1 MISRR
6 TAIVMRCSL
15 LVAVPV
21 LLSALLGCGTPAQN
35 SGQASYKAQT
45 FTIPQEQMAHIQIV
59 TVAPTSIP
67 RSLRLTG
74 AVAFNAFDT
83 TPVITQIGG
92 PVSRIVVTPGQQVRR
107 GEPLLYVASPDY
119 SQLLANYLKVRDAF
133 HLADKSYLRS
143 KDLYDHHA
151 IAERD
156 LEAAESVR
164 TQASADLG
172 AAEQSLKILGI
183 SKPEAAVGRPAASEI
198 PVLAPIAGEAVERL
212 VAPGQVIQAG
222 STQVFTISNM
232 SSVWV
237 LANVYQKDFPYVHL
251 GDLVTITTDSYLG
264 TELHGKISYIAAAL
278 DPSTR
283 TLQARIDVKN
293 LQGKLKKDMYVV
305 ATVQAGAIRN
315 ALTVPSAA
323 VLRDTENQP
332 FVYVVNQNNEFA
344 RRAVTLGESVGGNT
358 QLISGVA
365 AGEHVVGD
373 GSLFLQFAN
382 TLQR

>member
-1 MISRR
+1 
-6 TAIVMRCSL
+6 
-15 LVAVPV
+15 
-21 LLSALLGCGTPAQN
+21 
-35 SGQASYKAQT
+35 
-45 FTIPQEQMAHIQIV
+45 
-59 TVAPTSIP
+59 
-67 RSLRLTG
+67 
-74 AVAFNAFDT
+74 
-83 TPVITQIGG
+83 
-92 PVSRIVVTPGQQVRR
+92 
-107 GEPLLYVASPDY
+107 
-119 SQLLANYLKVRDAF
+119 
-133 HLADKSYLRS
+133 
-143 KDLYDHHA
+143 
-151 IAERD
+151 
-156 LEAAESVR
+156 
-164 TQASADLG
+164 
-172 AAEQSLKILGI
+172 
-183 SKPEAAVGRPAASEI
+183 
-198 PVLAPIAGEAVERL
+198 VLAPIAGEAAERL

-237 LANVYQKDFPYVHL
+237 LANVYQKDLPYVHL
-251 GDLVTITTDSYLG
+251 GDLVTITTDAYLG
-264 TELHGKISYIAAAL
+264 AELHGKISYIAAAL

-293 LQGKLKKDMYVV
+293 PQGKLKKDMYVV